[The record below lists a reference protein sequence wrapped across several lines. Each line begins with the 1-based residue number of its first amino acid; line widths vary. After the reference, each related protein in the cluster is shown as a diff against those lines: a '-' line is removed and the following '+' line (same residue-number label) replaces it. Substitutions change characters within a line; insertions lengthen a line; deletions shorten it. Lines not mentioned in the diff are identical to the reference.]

1 MTNRISRLK
10 TALFANTREISLER
24 ALLYTASHRQT
35 EGEPVILR
43 RAKATAYILE
53 HVEISI
59 RDEELI
65 AGNRTVKPRAGI
77 MSPEMDPYWLLKEL
91 DQFPT
96 RPQDRFAISEEDKR
110 IYREELFPYWEK
122 RSMKDFINGQMTD
135 EVKAATSTQIFSIN
149 QTDKGQGHI
158 IIDYPRLLNHG
169 LGELVAQMQQ
179 HCQQQPENHF
189 YQAALLLLEASQKHI
204 LRYAELAETMAANCT
219 DAQRREELLTIAE
232 ISRHNAQHK
241 PQTFWQACQLFWYMN
256 IILQYESN
264 ASSLSLGRFDQYM
277 LPFYQASLT
286 QGEDPAF
293 LKELLESLWVKCN
306 DIVLLRSTSS
316 ARYFAGF
323 PTGYTALL
331 GGLTENGRSA
341 VNVLSFLC
349 LDAYQSVQL
358 PQPNLGVRTN
368 ALIDTPFLM
377 KTAETIRLGTGIPQI
392 FNDEVVVPAFLNESN
407 ASSLSLGRFD
417 QYMLPFY
424 QASLT
429 QGEDPAFLKEL
440 LESLWVKCNDI
451 VLLRSTSSARYFAGF
466 PTGYTAL
473 LGGLTENG
481 RSAVNVLSFLCL
493 DAYQSVQLP
502 QPNLGVRTNALIDTP
517 FLMKTA
523 ETIRLGTGIP
533 QIFNDEVVVPAF
545 LNRGVSLED
554 ARDYSVVGCVELS
567 IPGRT
572 YGLHDIAMFNLLKV
586 MEICLHENEGNAAL
600 TYEGLLEQIRAKI
613 SHYITLMVEGSN
625 ICDIGHR
632 DWAPVP
638 LLSSFISDCLEKGRD
653 ITDGGA
659 RYNFSGVQGIGIANL
674 SDSLHALKG
683 MVFEQQ
689 RLSFDELLSVLKA
702 NFATPEGEKV
712 RARLINRF
720 EKYGNDIDEV
730 DNISAELLRHYCKEV
745 EKYQNPRGGYFTPG
759 SYTVS
764 AHVPLGSVVGATPDG
779 RFAGEQLAD
788 GGLSPMLGQDA
799 QGPTAVLKSVS
810 KLDNT
815 LLSNG
820 TLLNVKFT
828 PATLEGEAG
837 LRKLADFLRAFTQL
851 KLQHIQ
857 FNVVNADTLREAQQ
871 RPQDYA
877 GLVVR
882 VAGYSAFF
890 VELSKEIQDD
900 IIRRTAHQL

>member
-1 MTNRISRLK
+1 MTNRLQRLK
-10 TALFANTREISLER
+10 TALFTAPREISLER
-24 ALLYTASHRQT
+24 ALLYTESHRQT
-35 EGEPVILR
+35 EGEPVIMR
-43 RAKATAYILE
+43 RAKATAHILDN
-53 HVEISI
+53 VAISI

-77 MSPEMDPYWLLKEL
+77 VSPEMDPWWLQDEL

-96 RPQDRFAISEEDKR
+96 RPQDRFDISEGDKR
-110 IYREELFPYWEK
+110 LYRETLYPYWAN

-135 EVKAATSTQIFSIN
+135 EVKEAVGTQIFSIN

-158 IIDYPRLLNHG
+158 IIDYPRLLNNG
-169 LGELVAQMQQ
+169 LDALVSEMQK
-179 HCQQQPENHF
+179 HCAQQPENHF
-189 YQAALLLLEASQKHI
+189 YAAALLLLNASQRHI
-204 LRYAELAETMAANCT
+204 LRYATLADEMAQRCDDAARREELRTMAAN
-219 DAQRREELLTIAE
+219 A
-232 ISRHNAQHK
+232 RHNAGQR
-241 PQTFWQACQLFWYMN
+241 PQTFWQACQLFWFMN
-256 IILQYESN
+256 VILQYESN

-277 LPFYQASLT
+277 LPFYQASLS
-286 QGEDPAF
+286 QGEEASF
-293 LKELLESLWVKCN
+293 LHELLASLWIKCN
-306 DIVLLRSTSS
+306 DVVLLRSTSS

-349 LDAYQSVQL
+349 LDAYQDVQL
-358 PQPNLGVRTN
+358 PQPNLGVRIN
-368 ALIDTPFLM
+368 DRIEGAFLQ

-392 FNDEVVVPAFLNESN
+392 FNDEVV
-407 ASSLSLGRFD
+407 
-417 QYMLPFY
+417 
-424 QASLT
+424 
-429 QGEDPAFLKEL
+429 
-440 LESLWVKCNDI
+440 I
-451 VLLRSTSSARYFAGF
+451 
-466 PTGYTAL
+466 
-473 LGGLTENG
+473 
-481 RSAVNVLSFLCL
+481 
-493 DAYQSVQLP
+493 
-502 QPNLGVRTNALIDTP
+502 
-517 FLMKTA
+517 
-523 ETIRLGTGIP
+523 
-533 QIFNDEVVVPAF
+533 PAF

-554 ARDYSVVGCVELS
+554 ARDYAVVGCVELS

-586 MEICLHENEGNAAL
+586 MEITLHENAAQPDLTYAAL
-600 TYEGLLEQIRAKI
+600 LGKMREKI
-613 SHYITLMVEGSN
+613 SHYIRLMVEGSN

-638 LLSSFISDCLEKGRD
+638 LLSSFISDCLQNGKD

-674 SDSLHALKG
+674 SDSLHALNG

-689 RLSFDELLSVLKA
+689 RLSFADLMVVLKA
-702 NFATPEGEKV
+702 NFATPDGEKI

-720 EKYGNDIDEV
+720 EKYGNDIDDV
-730 DNISAELLRHYCKEV
+730 DDISADLLRFYCKEV
-745 EKYQNPRGGYFTPG
+745 EKYHNPRGGVFTPG

-764 AHVPLGSVVGATPDG
+764 AHVPLGAVVGATPDG
-779 RFAGEQLAD
+779 RLAGEQLAD

-799 QGPTAVLKSVS
+799 KGPTAVLKSVS

-871 RPQDYA
+871 RPQDFA

>member
-10 TALFANTREISLER
+10 TALFSNTREISLER

-110 IYREELFPYWEK
+110 IYREELFPYGEK

-277 LPFYQASLT
+277 LPFYQTSLT
-286 QGEDPAF
+286 QGEDAAF

-358 PQPNLGVRTN
+358 PQPNLGVRT
-368 ALIDTPFLM
+368 
-377 KTAETIRLGTGIPQI
+377 
-392 FNDEVVVPAFLNESN
+392 
-407 ASSLSLGRFD
+407 
-417 QYMLPFY
+417 
-424 QASLT
+424 
-429 QGEDPAFLKEL
+429 
-440 LESLWVKCNDI
+440 
-451 VLLRSTSSARYFAGF
+451 
-466 PTGYTAL
+466 
-473 LGGLTENG
+473 
-481 RSAVNVLSFLCL
+481 
-493 DAYQSVQLP
+493 
-502 QPNLGVRTNALIDTP
+502 
-517 FLMKTA
+517 
-523 ETIRLGTGIP
+523 
-533 QIFNDEVVVPAF
+533 
-545 LNRGVSLED
+545 
-554 ARDYSVVGCVELS
+554 
-567 IPGRT
+567 
-572 YGLHDIAMFNLLKV
+572 
-586 MEICLHENEGNAAL
+586 
-600 TYEGLLEQIRAKI
+600 
-613 SHYITLMVEGSN
+613 
-625 ICDIGHR
+625 
-632 DWAPVP
+632 
-638 LLSSFISDCLEKGRD
+638 FISDCLEKGRD

-683 MVFEQQ
+683 MVFDQQ

>member
-1 MTNRISRLK
+1 MTNRTQRLK
-10 TALFANTREISLER
+10 DRLFANPREISLER
-24 ALLYTASHRQT
+24 ALLYTASHKQT
-35 EGEPVILR
+35 EGKPVMIR
-43 RAKATAYILE
+43 RAKATEWVLD
-53 HVEISI
+53 HVQISI
-59 RDEELI
+59 RDDELI
-65 AGNRTVKPRAGI
+65 AGNRTIKPRAGI
-77 MSPEMDPYWLLKEL
+77 VSPEMDPYWLLKEL

-96 RPQDRFAISEEDKR
+96 RPQDRFNITEEDKR
-110 IYREELFPYWEK
+110 IYREELFPYWEN
-122 RSMKDFINGQMTD
+122 RSMKDFINSQMTD
-135 EVKAATSTQIFSIN
+135 EVKTAVSTQIFSVN

-158 IIDYPRLLNHG
+158 IIDYPRLLENG
-169 LGELVAQMQQ
+169 LSALVAELKVVNKQ
-179 HCQQQPENHF
+179 HPQNSF
-189 YQAALLLLEASQKHI
+189 YQAVLILLEASQRHI
-204 LRYAELAETMAANCT
+204 LRYAALADEMAASCV
-219 DAQRREELLTIAE
+219 DEQRRKELETIAE
-232 ISRHNAQHK
+232 ISRHNAVHR
-241 PQTFWQACQLFWYMN
+241 PEDFWQASQLFWYMN

-264 ASSLSLGRFDQYM
+264 ASSISLGRFDQYM
-277 LPFYQASLT
+277 LPYYQASLNRG
-286 QGEDPAF
+286 QDPQF

-331 GGLTENGRSA
+331 GGLTEIGRSA
-341 VNVLSFLC
+341 VNILSFLS
-349 LDAYQSVQL
+349 LDAYQNVRL
-358 PQPNLGVRTN
+358 PQPNLGVRVN
-368 ALIDTPFLM
+368 ELIDRPFLR

-392 FNDEVVVPAFLNESN
+392 FNDEVV
-407 ASSLSLGRFD
+407 
-417 QYMLPFY
+417 
-424 QASLT
+424 
-429 QGEDPAFLKEL
+429 
-440 LESLWVKCNDI
+440 I
-451 VLLRSTSSARYFAGF
+451 
-466 PTGYTAL
+466 
-473 LGGLTENG
+473 
-481 RSAVNVLSFLCL
+481 
-493 DAYQSVQLP
+493 
-502 QPNLGVRTNALIDTP
+502 
-517 FLMKTA
+517 
-523 ETIRLGTGIP
+523 
-533 QIFNDEVVVPAF
+533 PAF

-586 MEICLHENEGNAAL
+586 MEIVMLENESNPDI
-600 TYEGLLEQIRAKI
+600 TWDGLIDQIRDKTRY
-613 SHYITLMVEGSN
+613 YIRLMVEGSN

-638 LLSSFISDCLEKGRD
+638 LLSSFIEDCVQHGKD
-653 ITDGGA
+653 ITEGGA

-683 MVFEQQ
+683 MVFEQK
-689 RLSFDELLSVLKA
+689 RLSFAELMAVLKA
-702 NFATPEGEKV
+702 NFQTPEGEKI

-730 DNISAELLRHYCKEV
+730 DNISADLLRFYCKEV
-745 EKYQNPRGGYFTPG
+745 EQYQNPRGGHFTPG

-779 RFAGEQLAD
+779 RLAGEQLAD
-788 GGLSPMLGQDA
+788 GGLSPMVGQDS

-810 KLDNT
+810 KLDNY

-828 PATLEGEAG
+828 PATLAG
-837 LRKLADFLRAFTQL
+837 DGGLNKLADFLQAFTKL

-871 RPQDYA
+871 RPQDFA

-890 VELSKEIQDD
+890 VELSQEIQDD

>member
-1 MTNRISRLK
+1 MTNRIPRLK
-10 TALFANTREISLER
+10 NALFANPREISLER
-24 ALLYTASHRQT
+24 ALLYTASHQQT

-43 RAKATAYILE
+43 RAKATAHILD
-53 HVEISI
+53 HVEIAI

-91 DQFPT
+91 DQFAT
-96 RPQDRFAISEEDKR
+96 RPQDRFEISDEDKQT
-110 IYREELFPYWEK
+110 YREVLYPYWEN
-122 RSMKDFINGQMTD
+122 RSMKDFINSQMTE
-135 EVKAATSTQIFSIN
+135 EVKAAVGTQIFSVN

-158 IIDYPRLLNHG
+158 IIDYPRLLNNG
-169 LGELVAQMQQ
+169 LGALVAEMRER
-179 HCQQQPENHF
+179 CARDTRNTF
-189 YQAALLLLEASQKHI
+189 YAAAIILLEASQRHI
-204 LRYAELAETMAANCT
+204 LRYAALAEELAQSS
-219 DAQRREELLTIAE
+219 DATRREELLAMAD

-256 IILQYESN
+256 VILQYESN
-264 ASSLSLGRFDQYM
+264 ASSLSIGRFDQYM

-286 QGEDPAF
+286 QGDDPAF

-306 DIVLLRSTSS
+306 DVVLLRSTSS

-358 PQPNLGVRTN
+358 PQPNLGVRVN
-368 ALIDTPFLM
+368 ELIDRPFLL

-392 FNDEVVVPAFLNESN
+392 FNDEV
-407 ASSLSLGRFD
+407 
-417 QYMLPFY
+417 
-424 QASLT
+424 
-429 QGEDPAFLKEL
+429 
-440 LESLWVKCNDI
+440 I
-451 VLLRSTSSARYFAGF
+451 
-466 PTGYTAL
+466 
-473 LGGLTENG
+473 
-481 RSAVNVLSFLCL
+481 
-493 DAYQSVQLP
+493 
-502 QPNLGVRTNALIDTP
+502 
-517 FLMKTA
+517 
-523 ETIRLGTGIP
+523 
-533 QIFNDEVVVPAF
+533 VPAF

-554 ARDYSVVGCVELS
+554 ARDYAVVGCVELS
-567 IPGRT
+567 IPGKT

-586 MEICLHENEGNAAL
+586 MEIAMQENEGNSGL
-600 TYEGLLEQIRAKI
+600 TYEGLIEHIRARI
-613 SHYITLMVEGSN
+613 NHYIALMVEGSN

-638 LLSSFISDCLEKGRD
+638 LLSSFISDCLETGKD

-683 MVFEQQ
+683 LVFEQQ
-689 RLSFDELLSVLKA
+689 RLSFDELLAVLKA

-720 EKYGNDIDEV
+720 EKYGNDIDDV

-745 EKYQNPRGGYFTPG
+745 EKYRNPRGGIFTPG

-764 AHVPLGSVVGATPDG
+764 AHVPLGAVVGATPDG
-779 RFAGEQLAD
+779 RLAGEQLAD
-788 GGLSPMLGQDA
+788 GGLSPMLGQDM

-810 KLDNT
+810 KLDNY

-828 PATLEGEAG
+828 PATLEGDAG
-837 LRKLADFLRAFTQL
+837 LQKLADFLRAFTQL

-857 FNVVNADTLREAQQ
+857 FNVVNAETLREAQR
-871 RPQDYA
+871 RPQDFA

>member
-1 MTNRISRLK
+1 MTNRTQRLK
-10 TALFANTREISLER
+10 DALFASPREISLER
-24 ALLYTASHRQT
+24 ALLYTASHQQT

-43 RAKATAYILE
+43 RAKATAYILD
-53 HVEISI
+53 HVNIAI

-91 DQFPT
+91 DQFST
-96 RPQDRFAISEEDKR
+96 RPQDRFDISDEDKQT
-110 IYREELFPYWEK
+110 YRDVLYPYWEK
-122 RSMKDFINGQMTD
+122 RSMKDFINSQMTD
-135 EVKAATSTQIFSIN
+135 EVKAAVGTQIFSVN

-158 IIDYPRLLNHG
+158 IIDHPRLLNNG
-169 LGELVAQMQQ
+169 LGALVEQMREYCARDAQ
-179 HCQQQPENHF
+179 NTF
-189 YQAALLLLEASQKHI
+189 YAAALILPEASQRHI
-204 LRYAELAETMAANCT
+204 LRYAALAETLAIGCD
-219 DAQRREELLTIAE
+219 DASRREELRKIAE

-256 IILQYESN
+256 VILQYESN
-264 ASSLSLGRFDQYM
+264 ASSLSIGRFDQYM
-277 LPFYQASLT
+277 LPFYQASLS
-286 QGEDPAF
+286 QGDDPAF

-306 DIVLLRSTSS
+306 DVVLLRSTSS

-331 GGLTENGRSA
+331 GGLTESGRSA

-358 PQPNLGVRTN
+358 PQPNLGVRVN
-368 ALIDTPFLM
+368 ELIDRPFL
-377 KTAETIRLGTGIPQI
+377 L
-392 FNDEVVVPAFLNESN
+392 
-407 ASSLSLGRFD
+407 
-417 QYMLPFY
+417 
-424 QASLT
+424 
-429 QGEDPAFLKEL
+429 
-440 LESLWVKCNDI
+440 
-451 VLLRSTSSARYFAGF
+451 
-466 PTGYTAL
+466 
-473 LGGLTENG
+473 
-481 RSAVNVLSFLCL
+481 
-493 DAYQSVQLP
+493 
-502 QPNLGVRTNALIDTP
+502 
-517 FLMKTA
+517 KTA

-554 ARDYSVVGCVELS
+554 ARDYAVVGCVELS
-567 IPGRT
+567 IPGKT

-586 MEICLHENEGNAAL
+586 MEIAMQENEGNAAL
-600 TYEGLLEQIRAKI
+600 SYEGLLDHIRAKI
-613 SHYITLMVEGSN
+613 NHYIALMVEGSN

-638 LLSSFISDCLEKGRD
+638 LLSSFISDCLESGKD

-683 MVFEQQ
+683 LVFEQQ
-689 RLSFDELLSVLKA
+689 RLSFDELLAVLKA

-720 EKYGNDIDEV
+720 EKYGNDIDDV

-745 EKYQNPRGGYFTPG
+745 EKYRNPRGGQFTPG

-764 AHVPLGSVVGATPDG
+764 AHVPLGAVVGATPDG

-788 GGLSPMLGQDA
+788 GGLSPMLGQDM

-810 KLDNT
+810 KLDNY

-828 PATLEGEAG
+828 PATLESDAG
-837 LRKLADFLRAFTQL
+837 LQKLADFLRAFTQL

-857 FNVVNADTLREAQQ
+857 FNVVNAETLREAQQ
-871 RPQDYA
+871 RPQDFA

>member
-1 MTNRISRLK
+1 MTNRTQRLK
-10 TALFANTREISLER
+10 DRLFANPREISLER
-24 ALLYTASHRQT
+24 ALLYTASHKQT
-35 EGEPVILR
+35 EGEPVMIR
-43 RAKATAYILE
+43 RAKATAWILD
-53 HVEISI
+53 HVQISI
-59 RDEELI
+59 RDDELI
-65 AGNRTVKPRAGI
+65 AGNRTIKPRAGI

-96 RPQDRFAISEEDKR
+96 RPQDRFNISEEDKR
-110 IYREELFPYWEK
+110 IYREELFPYWEN
-122 RSMKDFINGQMTD
+122 RSMKNFINAQMTD
-135 EVKAATSTQIFSIN
+135 EVKNAVSTQIFSVN

-158 IIDYPRLLNHG
+158 IIDYPRLLENG
-169 LGELVAQMQQ
+169 LAALVTEIKAVRQQ
-179 HCQQQPENHF
+179 HPQNSF
-189 YQAALLLLEASQKHI
+189 YQAVLILLEASQRHI
-204 LRYAELAETMAANCT
+204 LRYAALADEMAADCA
-219 DAQRREELLTIAE
+219 DEQRRKELETIAN
-232 ISRHNAQHK
+232 ISRHNAVHR
-241 PQTFWQACQLFWYMN
+241 PEDFWQACQLFWYMN

-264 ASSLSLGRFDQYM
+264 ASSISLGRFDQYM
-277 LPFYQASLT
+277 LPYYQASLNRG
-286 QGEDPAF
+286 QDPQF
-293 LKELLESLWVKCN
+293 LQELLESLWVKCN

-331 GGLTENGRSA
+331 GGLTETGRSA
-341 VNVLSFLC
+341 VNILSFLS
-349 LDAYQSVQL
+349 LDAYQNVRL
-358 PQPNLGVRTN
+358 PQPNLGVRVN
-368 ALIDTPFLM
+368 ELIDRPFLR

-392 FNDEVVVPAFLNESN
+392 FNDEVV
-407 ASSLSLGRFD
+407 
-417 QYMLPFY
+417 
-424 QASLT
+424 
-429 QGEDPAFLKEL
+429 
-440 LESLWVKCNDI
+440 I
-451 VLLRSTSSARYFAGF
+451 
-466 PTGYTAL
+466 
-473 LGGLTENG
+473 
-481 RSAVNVLSFLCL
+481 
-493 DAYQSVQLP
+493 
-502 QPNLGVRTNALIDTP
+502 
-517 FLMKTA
+517 
-523 ETIRLGTGIP
+523 
-533 QIFNDEVVVPAF
+533 PAF

-586 MEICLHENEGNAAL
+586 MEIVMLENESNPDI
-600 TYEGLLEQIRAKI
+600 TWDGLINQIRDKI
-613 SHYITLMVEGSN
+613 RYYIKLMVEGSN

-638 LLSSFISDCLEKGRD
+638 LLSSFIEDCVQHGQD
-653 ITDGGA
+653 ITAGGA

-683 MVFEQQ
+683 MVFEQK
-689 RLSFDELLSVLKA
+689 RLSFAELIAVLKA
-702 NFATPEGEKV
+702 NFQTPEGEKI

-730 DNISAELLRHYCKEV
+730 DNISADLLRFYCKEV
-745 EKYQNPRGGYFTPG
+745 EQYQNPRGGQFTPG

-779 RFAGEQLAD
+779 RLAGEQLAD
-788 GGLSPMLGQDA
+788 GGLSPMLGQDV

-810 KLDNT
+810 KLDNF

-828 PATLEGEAG
+828 PATLAG
-837 LRKLADFLRAFTQL
+837 DSGLNKLADFLQAFTRL
-851 KLQHIQ
+851 RLQHIQ

-871 RPQDYA
+871 RPQDFA

-890 VELSKEIQDD
+890 VELSQEIQDD

>member
-1 MTNRISRLK
+1 MTNRTQRLK
-10 TALFANTREISLER
+10 DRLFANPREISLER
-24 ALLYTASHRQT
+24 ALLYTASHKQT
-35 EGEPVILR
+35 EGEPVMIR
-43 RAKATAYILE
+43 RAKATEWVLD
-53 HVEISI
+53 HVQISI
-59 RDEELI
+59 RDDELI
-65 AGNRTVKPRAGI
+65 AGNRTIKPRAGI
-77 MSPEMDPYWLLKEL
+77 VSPEMDPYWLLKEL

-96 RPQDRFAISEEDKR
+96 RPQDRFNISEEDKR
-110 IYREELFPYWEK
+110 IYREELFPYWEN
-122 RSMKDFINGQMTD
+122 RSMKDFINSQMTD
-135 EVKAATSTQIFSIN
+135 EVKTAVSTQIFSVN

-158 IIDYPRLLNHG
+158 IIDYPRLLENG
-169 LGELVAQMQQ
+169 LSALVAELKAVNKQ
-179 HCQQQPENHF
+179 HPQNSF
-189 YQAALLLLEASQKHI
+189 YQAVLILLEASQRHI
-204 LRYAELAETMAANCT
+204 LRYAALADEMAASCV
-219 DAQRREELLTIAE
+219 DEQRRKELETIAE
-232 ISRHNAQHK
+232 ISRHNAVHR
-241 PQTFWQACQLFWYMN
+241 PEDFWQASQLFWYMN

-264 ASSLSLGRFDQYM
+264 ASSISLGRFDQYM
-277 LPFYQASLT
+277 LPYYQASLNRG
-286 QGEDPAF
+286 QDPQF
-293 LKELLESLWVKCN
+293 LQELLESLWVKCN

-331 GGLTENGRSA
+331 GGLTDTGRSA
-341 VNVLSFLC
+341 VNILSFLS
-349 LDAYQSVQL
+349 LDAYQNVRL
-358 PQPNLGVRTN
+358 PQPNLGVRVN
-368 ALIDTPFLM
+368 ELIDRPFLR

-392 FNDEVVVPAFLNESN
+392 FNDEVV
-407 ASSLSLGRFD
+407 
-417 QYMLPFY
+417 
-424 QASLT
+424 
-429 QGEDPAFLKEL
+429 
-440 LESLWVKCNDI
+440 I
-451 VLLRSTSSARYFAGF
+451 
-466 PTGYTAL
+466 
-473 LGGLTENG
+473 
-481 RSAVNVLSFLCL
+481 
-493 DAYQSVQLP
+493 
-502 QPNLGVRTNALIDTP
+502 
-517 FLMKTA
+517 
-523 ETIRLGTGIP
+523 
-533 QIFNDEVVVPAF
+533 PAF

-586 MEICLHENEGNAAL
+586 MEIVMLENESNPDI
-600 TYEGLLEQIRAKI
+600 TWDGLIDQIRDKTRY
-613 SHYITLMVEGSN
+613 YIRLMVEGSN

-638 LLSSFISDCLEKGRD
+638 LLSSFIEDCVQHGKD
-653 ITDGGA
+653 ITEGGA

-683 MVFEQQ
+683 MVFEQK
-689 RLSFDELLSVLKA
+689 RLSFAELMAVLKA
-702 NFATPEGEKV
+702 NFQTPEGEKI

-730 DNISAELLRHYCKEV
+730 DNISADLLRFYCKEV
-745 EKYQNPRGGYFTPG
+745 EQYQNPRGGHFTPG

-779 RFAGEQLAD
+779 RLAGEQLAD
-788 GGLSPMLGQDA
+788 GGLSPMVGQDS

-810 KLDNT
+810 KLDNY

-828 PATLEGEAG
+828 PATLAGDAG
-837 LRKLADFLRAFTQL
+837 LNKLADFLQAFTKL

-871 RPQDYA
+871 RPQDFA

-890 VELSKEIQDD
+890 VELSQEIQDD

>member
-1 MTNRISRLK
+1 MTTRIQRLK
-10 TALFANTREISLER
+10 EALFANPREISLER
-24 ALLYTASHRQT
+24 AVLYTESHRQT
-35 EGEPVILR
+35 EGEPVIIR
-43 RAKATAYILE
+43 RAKATAHILDK
-53 HVEISI
+53 VAISI
-59 RDEELI
+59 RDDELI

-96 RPQDRFAISEEDKR
+96 RPQDRFNISDDDKR
-110 IYREELFPYWEK
+110 LYREELFPYWEK
-122 RSMKDFINGQMTD
+122 RSMKDFINAQMTD
-135 EVKAATSTQIFSIN
+135 DVKAAVSTQIFSVN

-158 IIDYPRLLNHG
+158 IIDYPRLLNNG
-169 LGELVAQMQQ
+169 LDALVSEMHDQLR
-179 HCQQQPENHF
+179 QQPENDF
-189 YQAALLLLEASQKHI
+189 YRAVLIVLEASQRHI
-204 LRYAELAETMAANCT
+204 LRYAALAETMAAQCGEP
-219 DAQRREELLTIAE
+219 QRRQELETIAR
-232 ISRHNAQHK
+232 ISRHNAGQK
-241 PQTFWQACQLFWYMN
+241 PDDFWQASQLFWYMN

-264 ASSLSLGRFDQYM
+264 ASSISLGRFDQYM
-277 LPFYQASLT
+277 LPFWQASLNR
-286 QGEDPAF
+286 GDDPAF
-293 LKELLESLWVKCN
+293 MHELLASLWVKCN

-341 VNVLSFLC
+341 VNVLSFTC
-349 LDAYQSVQL
+349 LDAYQQVRL
-358 PQPNLGVRTN
+358 PQPNLGVRVN
-368 ALIDTPFLM
+368 ELIDRPFLR
-377 KTAETIRLGTGIPQI
+377 KTAET
-392 FNDEVVVPAFLNESN
+392 V
-407 ASSLSLGRFD
+407 
-417 QYMLPFY
+417 
-424 QASLT
+424 
-429 QGEDPAFLKEL
+429 
-440 LESLWVKCNDI
+440 
-451 VLLRSTSSARYFAGF
+451 
-466 PTGYTAL
+466 
-473 LGGLTENG
+473 
-481 RSAVNVLSFLCL
+481 
-493 DAYQSVQLP
+493 
-502 QPNLGVRTNALIDTP
+502 
-517 FLMKTA
+517 
-523 ETIRLGTGIP
+523 RLGTGIP

-554 ARDYSVVGCVELS
+554 ARDYAVVGCVELS

-586 MEICLHENEGNAAL
+586 MEIVMHEHEGDEQIS
-600 TYEGLLEQIRAKI
+600 YDGLLVSIRDKI
-613 SHYITLMVEGSN
+613 RHYIRLMVEGSN

-638 LLSSFISDCLEKGRD
+638 LLSSFVEDCIANGKD
-653 ITDGGA
+653 ITAGGA

-683 MVFEQQ
+683 MVFDQQ
-689 RLSFDELLSVLKA
+689 RMSFDELLAVLKA

-720 EKYGNDIDEV
+720 EKYGNDIDDV
-730 DNISAELLRHYCKEV
+730 DNISADLLRFYCKEV
-745 EKYQNPRGGYFTPG
+745 EKYRNPRGGQFTPG

-788 GGLSPMLGQDA
+788 GGLSPMVGQDG

-810 KLDNT
+810 KLDNV

-828 PATLEGEAG
+828 PATLEGESG
-837 LRKLADFLRAFTQL
+837 LNKLADFLHAFTKL

-857 FNVVNADTLREAQQ
+857 FNVVNAETLREAQQ
-871 RPQDYA
+871 RPQDFA

>member
-1 MTNRISRLK
+1 MTNRTQRLK
-10 TALFANTREISLER
+10 DALFANPREISLER
-24 ALLYTASHRQT
+24 ALLYTASYQQT
-35 EGEPVILR
+35 EGESVMLR
-43 RAKATAYILE
+43 RAKATAYILD
-53 HVEISI
+53 HVNIAI

-91 DQFPT
+91 DQFAT
-96 RPQDRFAISEEDKR
+96 RPQDRFDISDEDKHT
-110 IYREELFPYWEK
+110 YREVLYPWWEK
-122 RSMKDFINGQMTD
+122 RSMKDFINSQMTD
-135 EVKAATSTQIFSIN
+135 EVKAAVGTQIFSVN

-158 IIDYPRLLNHG
+158 IIDYPRLLNNG
-169 LGELVAQMQQ
+169 LGALVEEMRE
-179 HCQQQPENHF
+179 HCTRDTENTF
-189 YQAALLLLEASQKHI
+189 YAAALILLEASQRHI
-204 LRYAELAETMAANCT
+204 LRYAVLAEEVATVSHGS
-219 DAQRREELLTIAE
+219 RREELLKIAE
-232 ISRHNAQHK
+232 NSRHNAQHK

-256 IILQYESN
+256 VILQYESN
-264 ASSLSLGRFDQYM
+264 ASSLSIGRFDQYM
-277 LPFYQASLT
+277 LPFYQASLS
-286 QGEDPAF
+286 QGDDPAF

-306 DIVLLRSTSS
+306 DVVLLRSTSS

-331 GGLTENGRSA
+331 GGLTESGRSA

-358 PQPNLGVRTN
+358 PQPNLGVRVN
-368 ALIDTPFLM
+368 ELIDRPFL
-377 KTAETIRLGTGIPQI
+377 L
-392 FNDEVVVPAFLNESN
+392 
-407 ASSLSLGRFD
+407 
-417 QYMLPFY
+417 
-424 QASLT
+424 
-429 QGEDPAFLKEL
+429 
-440 LESLWVKCNDI
+440 
-451 VLLRSTSSARYFAGF
+451 
-466 PTGYTAL
+466 
-473 LGGLTENG
+473 
-481 RSAVNVLSFLCL
+481 
-493 DAYQSVQLP
+493 
-502 QPNLGVRTNALIDTP
+502 
-517 FLMKTA
+517 KTA

-554 ARDYSVVGCVELS
+554 ARDYAVVGCVELS
-567 IPGRT
+567 IPGKT

-586 MEICLHENEGNAAL
+586 MEIAMQENEGNADL
-600 TYEGLLEQIRAKI
+600 SYEELLRHIRAKI
-613 SHYITLMVEGSN
+613 NHYIALMVEGSN

-638 LLSSFISDCLEKGRD
+638 LLSSFISDCLVTGRD

-683 MVFEQQ
+683 LVFEQQ
-689 RLSFDELLSVLKA
+689 RLSFDELLAVLKA
-702 NFATPEGEKV
+702 NFATPQGEKV

-720 EKYGNDIDEV
+720 EKYGNDIDDV

-745 EKYQNPRGGYFTPG
+745 EKYRNPRGGQFTPG

-764 AHVPLGSVVGATPDG
+764 AHVPLGAVVGATPDG
-779 RFAGEQLAD
+779 RLAGEQLAD
-788 GGLSPMLGQDA
+788 GGLSPMLGQDM

-810 KLDNT
+810 KLDNY

-828 PATLEGEAG
+828 PATLEGDAG
-837 LRKLADFLRAFTQL
+837 LQKLADFLRAFTQL

-871 RPQDYA
+871 RPQDFA

>member
-1 MTNRISRLK
+1 MREYCARD
-10 TALFANTREISLER
+10 AQNT
-24 ALLYTASHRQT
+24 
-35 EGEPVILR
+35 
-43 RAKATAYILE
+43 
-53 HVEISI
+53 
-59 RDEELI
+59 
-65 AGNRTVKPRAGI
+65 
-77 MSPEMDPYWLLKEL
+77 
-91 DQFPT
+91 
-96 RPQDRFAISEEDKR
+96 
-110 IYREELFPYWEK
+110 
-122 RSMKDFINGQMTD
+122 
-135 EVKAATSTQIFSIN
+135 
-149 QTDKGQGHI
+149 
-158 IIDYPRLLNHG
+158 
-169 LGELVAQMQQ
+169 
-179 HCQQQPENHF
+179 F
-189 YQAALLLLEASQKHI
+189 YAAALILLEASQRHI
-204 LRYAELAETMAANCT
+204 LRYAALAETLAT
-219 DAQRREELLTIAE
+219 VFDDASRREELRKIAE

-256 IILQYESN
+256 VILQYESN
-264 ASSLSLGRFDQYM
+264 ASSLSIGRFDQYM
-277 LPFYQASLT
+277 LPFYQASFS
-286 QGEDPAF
+286 QGDDPAF

-306 DIVLLRSTSS
+306 DVVLLRSTSS

-331 GGLTENGRSA
+331 GGLTESGRSA

-358 PQPNLGVRTN
+358 PQPNLGVRVN
-368 ALIDTPFLM
+368 ELIDRPFL
-377 KTAETIRLGTGIPQI
+377 L
-392 FNDEVVVPAFLNESN
+392 
-407 ASSLSLGRFD
+407 
-417 QYMLPFY
+417 
-424 QASLT
+424 
-429 QGEDPAFLKEL
+429 
-440 LESLWVKCNDI
+440 
-451 VLLRSTSSARYFAGF
+451 
-466 PTGYTAL
+466 
-473 LGGLTENG
+473 
-481 RSAVNVLSFLCL
+481 
-493 DAYQSVQLP
+493 
-502 QPNLGVRTNALIDTP
+502 
-517 FLMKTA
+517 KTA

-554 ARDYSVVGCVELS
+554 ARDYAVVGCVELS
-567 IPGRT
+567 IPGKT

-586 MEICLHENEGNAAL
+586 MEIAMQENEGNAAL
-600 TYEGLLEQIRAKI
+600 SYEGLLDHIRAKI
-613 SHYITLMVEGSN
+613 NHYIALMVEGSN

-638 LLSSFISDCLEKGRD
+638 LLSSFISDCLESGKD

-683 MVFEQQ
+683 LVFEQH
-689 RLSFDELLSVLKA
+689 RLSFDEFLAVLKA

-720 EKYGNDIDEV
+720 EKYGNDIDDV

-745 EKYQNPRGGYFTPG
+745 EKYRNPRGGQFTPG

-764 AHVPLGSVVGATPDG
+764 AHVPLGAVVGATPDG

-788 GGLSPMLGQDA
+788 GGLSPMLGQDM

-810 KLDNT
+810 KLDNY

-828 PATLEGEAG
+828 PATLEGDAG
-837 LRKLADFLRAFTQL
+837 LQKLADFLRAFTQL

-857 FNVVNADTLREAQQ
+857 FNVVNAETLREAQQ
-871 RPQDYA
+871 RPQDFA

>member
-1 MTNRISRLK
+1 MTNRTQRLK
-10 TALFANTREISLER
+10 DRLFANPREISLER
-24 ALLYTASHRQT
+24 ALLYTASHKQT
-35 EGEPVILR
+35 EGEPVMIR
-43 RAKATAYILE
+43 RAKATAWILD
-53 HVEISI
+53 HVQISI
-59 RDEELI
+59 RDDELI
-65 AGNRTVKPRAGI
+65 AGNRTIKPRAGI

-96 RPQDRFAISEEDKR
+96 RPQDRFNISEEDKR
-110 IYREELFPYWEK
+110 IYREELFPYWEN
-122 RSMKDFINGQMTD
+122 RSMKDFINAQMTD
-135 EVKAATSTQIFSIN
+135 EVKNAVSTQIFSVN

-158 IIDYPRLLNHG
+158 IIDYPRLLENG
-169 LGELVAQMQQ
+169 LAALVKEIKAVRQQ
-179 HCQQQPENHF
+179 HPQNSF
-189 YQAALLLLEASQKHI
+189 YQAVLILLEASQRHI
-204 LRYAELAETMAANCT
+204 LRYAALADEMAADCA
-219 DAQRREELLTIAE
+219 DEQRRKELETIAN
-232 ISRHNAQHK
+232 ISRHNAVHR
-241 PQTFWQACQLFWYMN
+241 PEDFWQACQLFWYMN

-264 ASSLSLGRFDQYM
+264 ASSISLGRFDQYM
-277 LPFYQASLT
+277 LPYYQASLNRG
-286 QGEDPAF
+286 QDPQF
-293 LKELLESLWVKCN
+293 LQELLESLWVKCN

-331 GGLTENGRSA
+331 GGLTETGRSA
-341 VNVLSFLC
+341 VNILSFLS
-349 LDAYQSVQL
+349 LDAYQNVRL
-358 PQPNLGVRTN
+358 PQPNLGVRVN
-368 ALIDTPFLM
+368 ELIDRPFLR

-392 FNDEVVVPAFLNESN
+392 FNDEVV
-407 ASSLSLGRFD
+407 
-417 QYMLPFY
+417 
-424 QASLT
+424 
-429 QGEDPAFLKEL
+429 
-440 LESLWVKCNDI
+440 I
-451 VLLRSTSSARYFAGF
+451 
-466 PTGYTAL
+466 
-473 LGGLTENG
+473 
-481 RSAVNVLSFLCL
+481 
-493 DAYQSVQLP
+493 
-502 QPNLGVRTNALIDTP
+502 
-517 FLMKTA
+517 
-523 ETIRLGTGIP
+523 
-533 QIFNDEVVVPAF
+533 PAF

-586 MEICLHENEGNAAL
+586 MEIVMLENESNPDI
-600 TYEGLLEQIRAKI
+600 TWDGLINQIRDKI
-613 SHYITLMVEGSN
+613 RYYIKLMVEGSN

-638 LLSSFISDCLEKGRD
+638 LLSSFIEDCVQHGQD
-653 ITDGGA
+653 ITAGGA

-683 MVFEQQ
+683 MVFEQK
-689 RLSFDELLSVLKA
+689 RLSFAELIAVLKA
-702 NFATPEGEKV
+702 NFQTPEGEKI

-730 DNISAELLRHYCKEV
+730 DNISADLLRFYCKEV
-745 EKYQNPRGGYFTPG
+745 EQYQNPRGGQFTPG

-779 RFAGEQLAD
+779 RLAGEQLAD
-788 GGLSPMLGQDA
+788 GGLSPMLGQDV

-810 KLDNT
+810 KLDNF

-828 PATLEGEAG
+828 PATLAG
-837 LRKLADFLRAFTQL
+837 DSGLNKLADFLQAFTRL
-851 KLQHIQ
+851 RLQHIQ

-871 RPQDYA
+871 RPQDFA

-890 VELSKEIQDD
+890 VELSQEIQDD

>member
-1 MTNRISRLK
+1 MTNRIPRLK
-10 TALFANTREISLER
+10 NALFANPREISLER
-24 ALLYTASHRQT
+24 ALLYTASHQQT

-43 RAKATAYILE
+43 RAKATAHILD
-53 HVEISI
+53 HVEIAI

-91 DQFPT
+91 DQFAT
-96 RPQDRFAISEEDKR
+96 RPQDRFEISDEDKQT
-110 IYREELFPYWEK
+110 YREVLYPYWEN
-122 RSMKDFINGQMTD
+122 RSMKDFINSQMTE
-135 EVKAATSTQIFSIN
+135 EVKAAVGTQIFSVN

-158 IIDYPRLLNHG
+158 IIDYPRLLNNG
-169 LGELVAQMQQ
+169 LGALVAEMRERCARDTQ
-179 HCQQQPENHF
+179 NTF
-189 YQAALLLLEASQKHI
+189 YAAALILLEASQRHI
-204 LRYAELAETMAANCT
+204 LRYAALAEELAQSS
-219 DAQRREELLTIAE
+219 DATRREELLAMAD

-256 IILQYESN
+256 VILQYESN
-264 ASSLSLGRFDQYM
+264 ASSLSIGRYDQYM

-286 QGEDPAF
+286 QGDDPAF

-306 DIVLLRSTSS
+306 DVVLLRSTSS

-358 PQPNLGVRTN
+358 PQPNLGVRVN
-368 ALIDTPFLM
+368 ELIDRPFLL

-392 FNDEVVVPAFLNESN
+392 FNDEV
-407 ASSLSLGRFD
+407 
-417 QYMLPFY
+417 
-424 QASLT
+424 
-429 QGEDPAFLKEL
+429 
-440 LESLWVKCNDI
+440 I
-451 VLLRSTSSARYFAGF
+451 
-466 PTGYTAL
+466 
-473 LGGLTENG
+473 
-481 RSAVNVLSFLCL
+481 
-493 DAYQSVQLP
+493 
-502 QPNLGVRTNALIDTP
+502 
-517 FLMKTA
+517 
-523 ETIRLGTGIP
+523 
-533 QIFNDEVVVPAF
+533 VPAF

-554 ARDYSVVGCVELS
+554 ARDYAVVGCVELS
-567 IPGRT
+567 IPGKT

-586 MEICLHENEGNAAL
+586 MEIAMQENEGNSGL
-600 TYEGLLEQIRAKI
+600 TYEGLIEHIRARI
-613 SHYITLMVEGSN
+613 NHYIALMVEGSN

-638 LLSSFISDCLEKGRD
+638 LLSSFISDCLETGKD

-683 MVFEQQ
+683 LVFEQQ
-689 RLSFDELLSVLKA
+689 RLSFDELLAVLKA

-720 EKYGNDIDEV
+720 EKYGNDIDDV

-745 EKYQNPRGGYFTPG
+745 EKYRNPRGGIFTPG

-764 AHVPLGSVVGATPDG
+764 AHVPLGAVVGATPDG
-779 RFAGEQLAD
+779 RLAGEQLAD
-788 GGLSPMLGQDA
+788 GGLSPMLGQDM

-810 KLDNT
+810 KLDNY

-828 PATLEGEAG
+828 PATLEGDAG
-837 LRKLADFLRAFTQL
+837 LQKQADFLRAFTQL

-857 FNVVNADTLREAQQ
+857 FNVVNAETLREAQR
-871 RPQDYA
+871 RPQDFA

>member
-1 MTNRISRLK
+1 MTNRTQRLK
-10 TALFANTREISLER
+10 DRLFANPREISLER
-24 ALLYTASHRQT
+24 ALLYTASHKQT
-35 EGEPVILR
+35 EGEPVMIR
-43 RAKATAYILE
+43 RAKATAWVLD
-53 HVEISI
+53 HVQISI
-59 RDEELI
+59 RDDELI
-65 AGNRTVKPRAGI
+65 AGNRTIKPRAGI

-96 RPQDRFAISEEDKR
+96 RPQDRFNISEEDKR
-110 IYREELFPYWEK
+110 IYREELFPYWEN
-122 RSMKDFINGQMTD
+122 RSMKDFINSQMTD
-135 EVKAATSTQIFSIN
+135 EVKTAVSTQIFSVN
-149 QTDKGQGHI
+149 QTDNGQGHI
-158 IIDYPRLLNHG
+158 IIDYPRLLENG
-169 LGELVAQMQQ
+169 LAALVAELKALNKQ
-179 HCQQQPENHF
+179 HPQNSF
-189 YQAALLLLEASQKHI
+189 YQAVLILLEASQRHI
-204 LRYAELAETMAANCT
+204 LRYAALADEMAAGCV
-219 DAQRREELLTIAE
+219 DPQRRKELETIGE
-232 ISRHNAQHK
+232 ISRHNALHR
-241 PQTFWQACQLFWYMN
+241 PEDFWQACQLFWYMN

-264 ASSLSLGRFDQYM
+264 ASSISLGRFDQYM
-277 LPFYQASLT
+277 LPYYQASLNRG
-286 QGEDPAF
+286 QDPQF
-293 LKELLESLWVKCN
+293 LQELLESLWVKCN

-331 GGLTENGRSA
+331 GGLTETGRSA
-341 VNVLSFLC
+341 VNILSFLS
-349 LDAYQSVQL
+349 LDAYQNVRL
-358 PQPNLGVRTN
+358 PQPNLGVRVN
-368 ALIDTPFLM
+368 ELIDRPFLR

-392 FNDEVVVPAFLNESN
+392 FNDEVV
-407 ASSLSLGRFD
+407 
-417 QYMLPFY
+417 
-424 QASLT
+424 
-429 QGEDPAFLKEL
+429 
-440 LESLWVKCNDI
+440 I
-451 VLLRSTSSARYFAGF
+451 
-466 PTGYTAL
+466 
-473 LGGLTENG
+473 
-481 RSAVNVLSFLCL
+481 
-493 DAYQSVQLP
+493 
-502 QPNLGVRTNALIDTP
+502 
-517 FLMKTA
+517 
-523 ETIRLGTGIP
+523 
-533 QIFNDEVVVPAF
+533 PAF

-586 MEICLHENEGNAAL
+586 MEIVMLENESNPDI
-600 TYEGLLEQIRAKI
+600 TWDGLINQIRDKI
-613 SHYITLMVEGSN
+613 RYYIKLMVEGSN

-638 LLSSFISDCLEKGRD
+638 LLSSFIEDCVQHGQD
-653 ITDGGA
+653 ITEGGA

-683 MVFEQQ
+683 MVFEQK
-689 RLSFDELLSVLKA
+689 RLSFAELIAVLKA
-702 NFATPEGEKV
+702 NFQTPEGEKI

-730 DNISAELLRHYCKEV
+730 DNISADLLRFYCKEV
-745 EKYQNPRGGYFTPG
+745 ERYQNPRGGHFTPG

-779 RFAGEQLAD
+779 RLAGEQLAD
-788 GGLSPMLGQDA
+788 GGLSPMLGQDV

-810 KLDNT
+810 KLDNF

-828 PATLEGEAG
+828 PATLAG
-837 LRKLADFLRAFTQL
+837 DSGLNKLADFLQAFTKL

-871 RPQDYA
+871 RPQDFA

-890 VELSKEIQDD
+890 VELSQEIQDD

>member
-1 MTNRISRLK
+1 MTNRTQRLK
-10 TALFANTREISLER
+10 DALFASPREISLER
-24 ALLYTASHRQT
+24 ALLYTASHQQT

-43 RAKATAYILE
+43 RAKATAYILD
-53 HVEISI
+53 HVNIAI

-91 DQFPT
+91 DQFST
-96 RPQDRFAISEEDKR
+96 RPQDRFDISDEDKQT
-110 IYREELFPYWEK
+110 YRDVLYPYWEK
-122 RSMKDFINGQMTD
+122 RSMKDFINSQMTD
-135 EVKAATSTQIFSIN
+135 EVKAAVGTQIFSVN

-158 IIDYPRLLNHG
+158 IIDYPRLLNNG
-169 LGELVAQMQQ
+169 LGALVEELREHCARDAQ
-179 HCQQQPENHF
+179 NTF
-189 YQAALLLLEASQKHI
+189 YAAALILLEASQRHI
-204 LRYAELAETMAANCT
+204 LRYAALAETLAIGCD
-219 DAQRREELLTIAE
+219 DASRREELRKIAE

-256 IILQYESN
+256 VILQYESN
-264 ASSLSLGRFDQYM
+264 ASSLSIGRFDQYM
-277 LPFYQASLT
+277 LPFYQASLS
-286 QGEDPAF
+286 QGDDPAF

-306 DIVLLRSTSS
+306 DVVLLRSTSS

-331 GGLTENGRSA
+331 GGLTESGRSA

-358 PQPNLGVRTN
+358 PQPNLGVRVN
-368 ALIDTPFLM
+368 ELIDRPFL
-377 KTAETIRLGTGIPQI
+377 L
-392 FNDEVVVPAFLNESN
+392 
-407 ASSLSLGRFD
+407 
-417 QYMLPFY
+417 
-424 QASLT
+424 
-429 QGEDPAFLKEL
+429 
-440 LESLWVKCNDI
+440 
-451 VLLRSTSSARYFAGF
+451 
-466 PTGYTAL
+466 
-473 LGGLTENG
+473 
-481 RSAVNVLSFLCL
+481 
-493 DAYQSVQLP
+493 
-502 QPNLGVRTNALIDTP
+502 
-517 FLMKTA
+517 KTA

-554 ARDYSVVGCVELS
+554 ARDYAVVGCVELS
-567 IPGRT
+567 IPGKT

-586 MEICLHENEGNAAL
+586 MEIAMQENEGNAAL
-600 TYEGLLEQIRAKI
+600 SYEGLLDHIRAKI
-613 SHYITLMVEGSN
+613 NHYIALMVEGSN

-638 LLSSFISDCLEKGRD
+638 LLSSFISDCLESGKD

-683 MVFEQQ
+683 LVFEQQ
-689 RLSFDELLSVLKA
+689 RLSFDELLAVLKA

-720 EKYGNDIDEV
+720 EKYGNDIDDV

-745 EKYQNPRGGYFTPG
+745 EKYRNPRGGQFTPG

-764 AHVPLGSVVGATPDG
+764 AHVPLGAVVGATPDG

-788 GGLSPMLGQDA
+788 GGLSPMLGQDM

-810 KLDNT
+810 KLDNY

-828 PATLEGEAG
+828 PATLEGDAG
-837 LRKLADFLRAFTQL
+837 LQKLADFLRAFTQL

-857 FNVVNADTLREAQQ
+857 FNVVNAETLREAQQ
-871 RPQDYA
+871 RPQDFA